1 MAPRPRF
8 AQDPRRV
15 TKPSLDLLPIVLRLR
30 DMQANLRAALRA
42 HMMSQEQQ
50 VWTRTVRDDAGDTIF
65 GLDVAVEELLL
76 EQCVA
81 WGQKQHFVLIAEG
94 LDAGGVQFGR
104 PGLGGPPFRLIVD
117 PIDGTRGLMFDK
129 RSAWCLMAVAPDKG
143 KETSLA
149 DIEVAVMTEL
159 PTTRQATSD
168 VLWAV
173 RGRPTKCERQNIA
186 AGGAKP
192 MPVVPSGADTLKHG
206 FATVASFFQ
215 GGKELTAR
223 LDEAILTR
231 TLGPWNPEKA
241 EVYCDQYISSGGQ
254 LAELALGRDRFV
266 LDVRPLVYEKLGV
279 KSSLCCRPYDVCC
292 ALIAQQAGCVVTD
305 PLGESLRAPLDT
317 TTNVAWVGYANAK
330 LAAKMQPIV
339 REEIIRHLG

>member
-1 MAPRPRF
+1 MDPP
-8 AQDPRRV
+8 QDSIVATP
-15 TKPSLDLLPIVLRLR
+15 KFDPLPIVLRLR

-42 HMMSQEQQ
+42 HMMTQEQQ

-65 GLDVAVEELLL
+65 GLDAAIEEQLL

-81 WGQKQHFVLIAEG
+81 WGQTQHFILVAEG
-94 LDAGGVQFGR
+94 LDSGGVQFGR

-129 RSAWCLMAVAPDKG
+129 RSAWCLMGVAPEKG
-143 KETSLA
+143 KATSLA
-149 DIEVAVMTEL
+149 DIEIAVMTEL

-173 RGRPTKCERQNIA
+173 KGRPTKCERQNIA

-192 MPVVPSGADTLKHG
+192 MPVVPSGADTLRHG
-206 FATVASFFQ
+206 FATVASYFQ

-223 LDEAILTR
+223 LDEAILAR
-231 TLGPWNPEKA
+231 ALGPWNPEKA

-254 LAELALGRDRFV
+254 LAEMALGRDRFV

-292 ALIAQQAGCVVTD
+292 ALIAQQAGCIVTD
-305 PLGESLRAPLDT
+305 PMGQPLSAPLDT

-339 REEIIRHLG
+339 REELLRVLG